1 MLSTGRK
8 IGVGI
13 GMTIFALGL
22 IGPLGVIGIGFGIGL
37 VIGCLRNDNK
47 RLKAKKRM
55 TAKEN
60 NQLITTVLPITTN
73 KK

>member
-1 MLSTGRK
+1 MSDKGRV
-8 IGVGI
+8 IALTAGLI
-13 GMTIFALGL
+13 IFAFGL
-22 IGPLGVIGIGFGIGL
+22 IGPLGPIGIGFGIGL
-37 VIGCLRNDNK
+37 IVSSQRRK
-47 RLKAKKRM
+47 QQATTKKRM